1 MSAADCTLGPL
12 ARSSRERG
20 EVVMI
25 FFTGGVYRAVAGD
38 QDAIAKTAQL
48 ACDALERKIERKQRL
63 DSPESAE
70 FDMIAKTVYPKG

>member
-1 MSAADCTLGPL
+1 MSAADCAIGPL
-12 ARSSRERG
+12 ARAARERG
-20 EVVMI
+20 EVVRV

-70 FDMIAKTVYPKG
+70 FDRDAKTVYPKG

>member
-1 MSAADCTLGPL
+1 MSAADCALGPL
-12 ARSSRERG
+12 ARAARERG

>member
-1 MSAADCTLGPL
+1 MSAADCILGPL
-12 ARSSRERG
+12 ARAARERG
-20 EVVMI
+20 EVVRV

-70 FDMIAKTVYPKG
+70 FDRDAKTVYPKG